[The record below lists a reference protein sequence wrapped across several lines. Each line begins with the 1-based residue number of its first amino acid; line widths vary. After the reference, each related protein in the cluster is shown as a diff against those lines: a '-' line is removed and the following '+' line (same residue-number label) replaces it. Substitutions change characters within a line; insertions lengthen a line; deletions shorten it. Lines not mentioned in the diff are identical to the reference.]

1 MSPKQLRAL
10 ISRNVRIRRTELG
23 INQVALAKAC
33 QCTQGAISR
42 LEKGISG
49 CSDEMIAK
57 LSQALHCHPA
67 SFMMEAASAENL
79 KIGA

>member
-10 ISRNVRIRRTELG
+10 ISRNIRERRKELG
-23 INQVALAKAC
+23 INQVTLAKAC
-33 QCTQGAISR
+33 ACTQGAISN
-42 LEKGISG
+42 LEKGLSG

-67 SFMMEAASAENL
+67 ALMMESSAADNL

>member
-1 MSPKQLRAL
+1 MTPKQLRAL
-10 ISRNVRIRRTELG
+10 ISRNVRSRRKELG
-23 INQVALAKAC
+23 LNQVALASAC
-33 QCTQGAISR
+33 ECTQAQISR
-42 LEKGISG
+42 LEKGLSG

-67 SFMMEAASAENL
+67 SLMMENAAQSNL